1 MLHQLLNNLELETG
15 WHETFPIFHYFLTC
29 RSLVIAG
36 KGGDIVIYWRVNI
49 YKKMLTSGS
58 FGPKNC
64 SEEMDLALP
73 NLSWALVEV
82 SISNVFRLRLGLK
95 VGQIE
100 GTENC
105 FRNIGNRLKSK
116 CIW

>member
-1 MLHQLLNNLELETG
+1 
-15 WHETFPIFHYFLTC
+15 
-29 RSLVIAG
+29 
-36 KGGDIVIYWRVNI
+36 
-49 YKKMLTSGS
+49 MLTSGS

-100 GTENC
+100 GTENH
-105 FRNIGNRLKSK
+105 FRNIGNRLKWK
-116 CIW
+116 CIWEWTRLSLISSYKIDWTDYRN